1 MKPTTLQRHEAH
13 QLILA
18 GADILIC
25 HHTHTLQTIET
36 FRDKQIYY
44 SIGNFIFDQQK
55 VLNRNA
61 CIVRLQITDN
71 DLKPETI
78 PIEIRQCTPYIAN
91 SYRKK

>member
-1 MKPTTLQRHEAH
+1 MQRHEAH

-36 FRDKQIYY
+36 FRNKQIYY

-55 VLNRNA
+55 ALNRNA

-71 DLKPETI
+71 DLKTETI
-78 PIEIRQCTPYIAN
+78 PIEIRQCTPYIAD